1 MEEQKERRK
10 LEKFWTSLVVQWLR
24 ICRPMQFPVQEDP
37 TCHGA
42 TTPQHCNY
50 WRPLALEPV
59 LNNKENPHTT
69 TGETQSAAMKIQ
81 HSQRWI
87 NKGFK
92 KENLKSLIPS

>member
-1 MEEQKERRK
+1 
-10 LEKFWTSLVVQWLR
+10 
-24 ICRPMQFPVQEDP
+24 MQFPVQEDS